1 MNSQRFASPLAT
13 DRQHDYIRKLTQ
25 ETGEPLSLP
34 RYRHAASRQ
43 IQHLLLVKEAR
54 KVQTTDLLAG

>member
-1 MNSQRFASPLAT
+1 MDSNRPSDKPAT

-34 RYRHAASRQ
+34 RYRRGASRQ
-43 IQHLLLVKEAR
+43 IQRLLLVKDAR
-54 KVQTTDLLAG
+54 KVELAELLAG